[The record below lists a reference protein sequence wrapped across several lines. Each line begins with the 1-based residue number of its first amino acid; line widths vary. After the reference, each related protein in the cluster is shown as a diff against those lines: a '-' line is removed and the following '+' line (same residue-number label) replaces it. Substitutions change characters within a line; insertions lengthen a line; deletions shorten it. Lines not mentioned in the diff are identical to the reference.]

1 MSDDNE
7 RFIHDELLRRATAAM
22 GSIKEAWRRMQKIE
36 PFLIS
41 WPAEHLEADDGS
53 IITHQVLTE
62 LPVNKKERGALM
74 LQAIERT
81 CPYAILLAEERED
94 LVVVIFESSHGTHS
108 WRYPIKNHGNVRI
121 LGKPKER
128 DDVDCV
134 GILWSP
140 KTPEA

>member
-22 GSIKEAWRRMQKIE
+22 SSIKEAWRKSQTID

-41 WPAEHLEADDGS
+41 WPAEYLKADDGS
-53 IITHQVLTE
+53 TITHQVLTE
-62 LPVNKKERGALM
+62 LPVDKKERGALI
-74 LQAIERT
+74 LKAIERT
-81 CPYAILLAEERED
+81 VAYAILLAEERERE
-94 LVVVIFESSHGTHS
+94 VTVIFESSHGTHS

-140 KTPEA
+140 ERAEA